1 MKRREFI
8 QKSAFT
14 TVGSLLIPSFLKAF
28 EQNAITENNDKILV
42 IIQLSGGNDGLNTVV
57 PYTNDIYYKSR
68 PTIAIEK
75 SQILSIT
82 DELGFNPAM
91 QKMRKLYDDGMLSI
105 INSVGYPNPDRS
117 HFRSMDIWHTASSS
131 DEYLSTGWLGR
142 YLDNQCAGGCHSYHA
157 IEVDDTL
164 SLVLKGEKTKAMAM
178 QNPAK
183 LYQSTQLP
191 FIKAINQQ
199 NVPDDHSNISYLYK
213 TLAETVSSA
222 EYIYNKSKVQKSSF
236 TYTGGELA
244 NRLKTVSELIL
255 SGVPTKVYYL
265 ALSGFD
271 THVRQVEKQNN
282 LLENYSEAV
291 YSFVQ
296 DLKANNMMDK
306 VLVMTFSEFGRR
318 VSQNGSNGTDHGTAN
333 NVFLIGNKLKKAG
346 LYNKAPQL
354 TNLDNGDLV
363 YEIDFR
369 NIYASLL
376 KNWLNVESELILGKK
391 FDNLGVF

>member
-14 TVGSLLIPSFLKAF
+14 AFGSLLIPSFLKAF
-28 EQNAITENNDKILV
+28 ERNAITGENDKILV

-57 PYTNDIYYKSR
+57 PYTNDIYYKAR
-68 PTIAIEK
+68 PTIAIDK
-75 SQILSIT
+75 SQILPLT

-91 QKMRKLYDDGMLSI
+91 EKMRKLYDEGMLSI

-117 HFRSMDIWHTASSS
+117 HFRSMDIWHTASNS

-142 YLDNQCAGGCHSYHA
+142 YLDNQCAGACHSYQA

-164 SLVLKGEKTKAMAM
+164 SLAMKGEKIKAMAM

-191 FIKAINQQ
+191 LIKALNQQ

-236 TYTGGELA
+236 TYSGGELGKQ
-244 NRLKTVSELIL
+244 LKTVSELIL

-271 THVRQVEKQNN
+271 THIRQVEKQKN

-296 DLKANNMMDK
+296 DLKANNMMDN
-306 VLVMTFSEFGRR
+306 VLLMTFSEFGRR
-318 VSQNGSNGTDHGTAN
+318 VNQNGSNGTDHGTAN

-354 TNLDNGDLV
+354 TTLDDGDLM

-376 KNWLNVESELILGKK
+376 KNWLNVESELILGRK